1 MQIDI
6 DVALTLVISIL
17 VLLVGRLIIGRVEF
31 LRTYSIPEPVV
42 GGLIVA
48 LLLTAARV
56 LMDTQ
61 VVFDMALQ
69 TPMQLAFFS
78 TVGLS
83 ADARMLMVGGRKL
96 VVFVIVVTVFL
107 VVQNAVGVAAAIG
120 LDLNPLLGLM
130 AGSITLT
137 GGHGTGAAWA
147 KVFGEVNNI
156 QGAMEVAMACA
167 TFGLILGGVVA
178 GPVAHFLITRY
189 KLRGEADT
197 AEIAAPGEIGPDE
210 RRPLSPESLIETVLL
225 IMVCLA
231 LGGLL
236 AAFVKIPGITL
247 PTFVWCLFVGIILRN
262 LFSLTGI
269 YKVDADTIEL
279 LGTVSLSLFLA
290 MALMALRLWEL
301 VSLALP
307 ILIIL
312 VLQAIAMIL
321 FAVLVTFTVM
331 GRNYDAAVLAAGH
344 IGFALGATSTAIAN
358 MQAITNR
365 YGHSRLAF
373 LLVPVTGAFLVDIT
387 NALLLQGFLTLPWF
401 GF

>member
-1 MQIDI
+1 
-6 DVALTLVISIL
+6 
-17 VLLVGRLIIGRVEF
+17 
-31 LRTYSIPEPVV
+31 
-42 GGLIVA
+42 
-48 LLLTAARV
+48 
-56 LMDTQ
+56 MDTR

-312 VLQAIAMIL
+312 VLQAVAMIL

>member
-6 DVALTLVISIL
+6 EVGLTLVISIL
-17 VLLVGRLIIGRVEF
+17 VLLVGRFVIGRVEF

-56 LMDTQ
+56 FADTQ
-61 VVFDMALQ
+61 IVFDMALQ

-83 ADARMLMVGGRKL
+83 ADARMLLVGGRKL

-107 VVQNAVGVAAAIG
+107 VVQNAVGVAAALG
-120 LDLNPLLGLM
+120 LDLNPLMGLL

-147 KVFGEVNNI
+147 KVYGEVNNI

-197 AEIAAPGEIGPDE
+197 TEIAAPGELAPEE

-225 IMVCLA
+225 IMLCVA
-231 LGGLL
+231 VGSLL
-236 AAFVKIPGITL
+236 AAHVEIPGITL
-247 PTFVWCLFVGIILRN
+247 PTFVWCLFVGIVLCN

-269 YKVDADTIEL
+269 YKVDSDTIEL
-279 LGTVSLSLFLA
+279 LGTVCLSLFLA

-312 VLQAIAMIL
+312 VLQAVAMIL
-321 FAVLVTFTVM
+321 FAILVTFTVM

-387 NALLLQGFLTLPWF
+387 NALLLQGFMSLPLF
-401 GF
+401 GL

>member
-56 LMDTQ
+56 LMDTR

-197 AEIAAPGEIGPDE
+197 AEIAAPGEIGPYE

-225 IMVCLA
+225 IMVCVA

-262 LFSLTGI
+262 LFSLTGL
-269 YKVDADTIEL
+269 YRVDADTIEL

-312 VLQAIAMIL
+312 VLQAVAMIL

>member
-56 LMDTQ
+56 LMDTR

-312 VLQAIAMIL
+312 VLQAVAMIL

>member
-56 LMDTQ
+56 LMDTR

-197 AEIAAPGEIGPDE
+197 AEIAAPGEIGPNE

-312 VLQAIAMIL
+312 VLQAVAMIL

>member
-56 LMDTQ
+56 LMDTR

-312 VLQAIAMIL
+312 VLQAVAMIL

-387 NALLLQGFLTLPWF
+387 NALLLQGFLVLPWF

>member
-6 DVALTLVISIL
+6 EVGLTLVISIL
-17 VLLVGRLIIGRVEF
+17 VLLVGRFVIGRVEF

-56 LMDTQ
+56 LADTRI
-61 VVFDMALQ
+61 VFDMALQ

-83 ADARMLMVGGRKL
+83 ADARMLLVGGRKL

-107 VVQNAVGVAAAIG
+107 VVQNAVGVAAALG
-120 LDLNPLLGLM
+120 LDLNPLMGLL

-147 KVFGEVNNI
+147 KVYGEVNNI

-197 AEIAAPGEIGPDE
+197 TEIAAPGELPPEE

-225 IMVCLA
+225 IMLCVA
-231 LGGLL
+231 VGTLL
-236 AAFVKIPGITL
+236 AAHIKIPGITL

-269 YKVDADTIEL
+269 YKVDSDTIEL
-279 LGTVSLSLFLA
+279 LGTVCLSLFLA

-312 VLQAIAMIL
+312 VLQAVAMIL
-321 FAVLVTFTVM
+321 FAILVTFTVM

-387 NALLLQGFLTLPWF
+387 NALLLQGFMSLPLF
-401 GF
+401 GL

>member
-56 LMDTQ
+56 LMDTR

-197 AEIAAPGEIGPDE
+197 AEIAAPGEIGPYE

-225 IMVCLA
+225 IMVCVA

-269 YKVDADTIEL
+269 YRVDADTIEL

-312 VLQAIAMIL
+312 VLQAVAMIL

>member
-197 AEIAAPGEIGPDE
+197 AEIAAPGEIGPYE

-312 VLQAIAMIL
+312 VLQAVAMIL

>member
-1 MQIDI
+1 MKLEI
-6 DVALTLVISIL
+6 DVVSTLVAAIV
-17 VLLVGRLIIGRVEF
+17 VLLIGRVVISKVGF
-31 LRTYSIPEPVV
+31 LQRYNIPEPVV
-42 GGLIVA
+42 GGLIAA
-48 LLLTAARV
+48 LIITALRFGAG
-56 LMDTQ
+56 MEII
-61 VVFDMALQ
+61 FDMALQ

-312 VLQAIAMIL
+312 VLQAVAMIL